1 MDDDDKVDDE
11 ELADDDDKVDD
22 EELMIRRT

>member
-1 MDDDDKVDDE
+1 VDDDDKVDDE